1 MKKIYFL
8 PLLLVFNI
16 ALGQENFK
24 ISATLS
30 GGITITHTDIK
41 RYTFAPATTP
51 ESEIRPAGK
60 GSVSFY
66 FNDHSGIN
74 FKAGYYGLA
83 GISPEK
89 NLKFDANIITYSA
102 NLRIAFNKPLKETL
116 PDKMARRWKLFLDIG
131 YGKLTYETTVT
142 KLNNDLEIQAEND
155 TYMMGLNS
163 FSSGVVPLELNIMF
177 KLTDK
182 DLAFWNRGRD
192 RYFLVF
198 NAGMHIT
205 GKDELDGYISK
216 DFTND
221 AFSHYALG
229 IAYFFGR

>member
-66 FNDHSGIN
+66 FNDHSASI
-74 FKAGYYGLA
+74 
-83 GISPEK
+83 
-89 NLKFDANIITYSA
+89 LKPDIMA
-102 NLRIAFNKPLKETL
+102 L
-116 PDKMARRWKLFLDIG
+116 PAYRRK
-131 YGKLTYETTVT
+131 KT
-142 KLNNDLEIQAEND
+142 
-155 TYMMGLNS
+155 
-163 FSSGVVPLELNIMF
+163 
-177 KLTDK
+177 
-182 DLAFWNRGRD
+182 
-192 RYFLVF
+192 
-198 NAGMHIT
+198 
-205 GKDELDGYISK
+205 
-216 DFTND
+216 
-221 AFSHYALG
+221 
-229 IAYFFGR
+229 